1 MQVIGLLFYLFS
13 AIDFLLWLLFNIN
26 LTHTSWSPLAACL
39 IGRAC
44 IAFGAVNT
52 ATPRRV
58 SKPAPEG
65 IEILDRAPGAQTQV
79 DADFTVAQAVTS
91 AV

>member
-52 ATPRRV
+52 TAPRRV

-65 IEILDRAPGAQTQV
+65 IEILYRDSGSRTQIPS
-79 DADFTVAQAVTS
+79 DFTVDQAVTS